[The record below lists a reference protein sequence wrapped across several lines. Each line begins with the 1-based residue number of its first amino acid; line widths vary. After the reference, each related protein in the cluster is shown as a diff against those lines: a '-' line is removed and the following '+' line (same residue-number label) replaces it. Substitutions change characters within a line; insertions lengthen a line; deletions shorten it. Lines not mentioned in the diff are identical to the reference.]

1 MKSQPNYAAPRPW
14 CIMPVKIARPVRL
27 FTRGE
32 QITEGAM
39 VAILATIGANAA
51 QYVPIDTAALLNSQF
66 RTIEQGPTGLV
77 GRIGYTQA
85 YAAALHERM
94 DWKPKPPGT
103 PGKPNGGYNPDAQ
116 PGYLARGVEES
127 REQIKKILRQYY
139 GSI

>member
-1 MKSQPNYAAPRPW
+1 
-14 CIMPVKIARPVRL
+14 
-27 FTRGE
+27 
-32 QITEGAM
+32 M
-39 VAILATIGANAA
+39 VAILATIGSNAA
-51 QYVPIDTAALLNSQF
+51 QYVPIDTATLLNSQF
-66 RTIEQGPTGLV
+66 RTVEKGPTGLV
-77 GRIGYTQA
+77 GRIGYTQE

-94 DWKPKPPGT
+94 DWQPKMPGT